1 MENCPFGGF
10 IQFIAGFVR
19 FHLTISR
26 CPLFLYAEYAQL
38 GVAPDMGYDY
48 TKKGRHYR
56 KGDHQ
61 RRILFLLVLAVF
73 VTGACFY
80 IVVRH

>member
-1 MENCPFGGF
+1 
-10 IQFIAGFVR
+10 
-19 FHLTISR
+19 
-26 CPLFLYAEYAQL
+26 
-38 GVAPDMGYDY
+38 MGYDY

-61 RRILFLLVLAVF
+61 RQIWFLLVLAAG
-73 VTGACFY
+73 VTAACLY